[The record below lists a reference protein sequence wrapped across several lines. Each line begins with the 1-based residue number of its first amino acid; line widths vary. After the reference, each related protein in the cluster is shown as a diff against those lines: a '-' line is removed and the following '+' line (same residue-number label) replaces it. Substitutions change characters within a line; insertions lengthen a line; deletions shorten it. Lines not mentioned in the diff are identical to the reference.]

1 MGLNERRKI
10 KELQETTLPERV
22 KEIEEICGKAI
33 PYEVD
38 WDSLADDAEALNFM
52 DNLSCHRLNMAL
64 RTICIDDMGR
74 QAVRDGLK
82 LVKLRNVKEK
92 SAMRMSFDKGVLEMH
107 CAYALRTEGMHGD
120 TAIKDLLLTKL

>member
-10 KELQETTLPERV
+10 KELQDVTFPGRV

-38 WDSLADDAEALNFM
+38 WTSLADDAEGLNFI

-64 RTICIDDMGR
+64 RVICQDDMGK

-82 LVKLRNVKEK
+82 LVKLRNVKEQASK
-92 SAMRMSFDKGVLEMH
+92 KIGFSAGVLDMQ
-107 CAYALRTEGMHGD
+107 
-120 TAIKDLLLTKL
+120 